1 VDSAASVQ
9 DLTENLFEFQKSGY
23 LCDTLIIADDGQVKA
38 HSAVLAAASPMF
50 KQVLK
55 SSYEP
60 LQRIVVLPGIRV
72 VVVNIIIQLVYTGK
86 IIIPRDN
93 HCSSTNVINAVRD
106 LGIKLHITR
115 YVCFVSRFCVFM
127 SLV

>member
-1 VDSAASVQ
+1 MDSAVTMQ
-9 DLTENLFEFQKSGY
+9 DLNANLFEFQKSGY
-23 LCDTLIIADDGQVKA
+23 LCDTLILADDGQVKA

-55 SSYEP
+55 SSYQP
-60 LQRIVVLPGIRV
+60 FQHIVVLPGIRV

-93 HCSSTNVINAVRD
+93 GCSSTKVINAIHD
-106 LGIKLHITR
+106 LGIKLDITR
-115 YVCFVSRFCVFM
+115 YVCFIWSYQGSVH
-127 SLV
+127 L